1 MLYLN
6 SPKPQ
11 LLDMKCPFCGS
22 DDTRVIDKRASDE
35 KAFRRRRECEK
46 CEKRFT
52 TYERIE
58 IVPLTIIKKDGSREN
73 FDRNKIRIGIMKA
86 CERRPISQEKIEKIV
101 DEIENEL
108 KNMDTMEIKSKII
121 GDIVMEKLRDLDE
134 VAYIRFASVYKKFRD
149 IESFEKE
156 LKELK
161 RG

>member
-1 MLYLN
+1 MI
-6 SPKPQ
+6 
-11 LLDMKCPFCGS
+11 CPYCGS
-22 DDTRVIDKRASDE
+22 PDTRVIDKRASDNTT
-35 KAFRRRRECEK
+35 FRRRRECEK

-58 IVPLTIIKKDGSREN
+58 TVPLTIIKKDGRSEP
-73 FDRNKIRIGIMKA
+73 FDRNKIRMGLMRA
-86 CERRPISQEKIEKIV
+86 CEKRPVNQEKIEKII
-101 DEIENEL
+101 DEVENEL
-108 KNMDTMEIKSKII
+108 RNMDTTEIKSRVI
-121 GDIVMEKLRDLDE
+121 GDRVADRLKDVDE

>member
-1 MLYLN
+1 
-6 SPKPQ
+6 
-11 LLDMKCPFCGS
+11 MKCPYCDS
-22 DDTRVIDKRASDE
+22 EDTKVIDKRASDD
-35 KAFRRRRECEK
+35 KAFRRRRVCEK

-58 IVPLTIIKKDGSREN
+58 VVPLTVIKRDGDRED
-73 FDRNKIRIGIMKA
+73 FDRNKIRLGIMHA
-86 CERRPISQEKIEKIV
+86 CEKRPIPQEKIEKIV

-108 KNMDTMEIKSKII
+108 LSMDTTEIKSRTV
-121 GDIVMEKLRDLDE
+121 GNLVVDKLKDLDE

-161 RG
+161 KG